1 MLDKPKRRK
10 IKSQLP
16 LENSFQIIDFSESR
30 MIRMIYI
37 ELVPLNKIEM
47 IYDVL
52 RDFVPFAQYKKRDKH
67 PWKNVTSTN
76 ITKNHAQHLIFQ

>member
-1 MLDKPKRRK
+1 
-10 IKSQLP
+10 
-16 LENSFQIIDFSESR
+16 
-30 MIRMIYI
+30 MIYI

-52 RDFVPFAQYKKRDKH
+52 SDFVPFAQYKKRDKH